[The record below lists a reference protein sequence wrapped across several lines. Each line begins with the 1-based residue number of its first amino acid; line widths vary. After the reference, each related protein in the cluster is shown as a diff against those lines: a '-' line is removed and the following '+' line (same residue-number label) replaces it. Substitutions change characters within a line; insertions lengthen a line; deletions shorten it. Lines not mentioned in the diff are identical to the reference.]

1 LQKGFAPL
9 ARSQIITAFIDA
21 YRRNQ
26 VRIFFAQNKFEM
38 NDFAL
43 KMADHIELKSVEEL
57 IPYNKNARLHSAAQ
71 VAQIAASIVEFGF
84 TNPVLIDGDKG
95 IIAGHGRLMAAKKLG
110 IKKVP
115 VVILEHLTDIQ
126 KKAYIIADNK
136 LAENAGWD
144 EEILASEL
152 SDLKENNFDL
162 DLIGFE
168 DQELEKLFSS
178 LYDKDEN
185 QEAENEVPEAEEN
198 TVSESGDIWLL
209 GNHKV
214 ICGDSCD
221 TETYKNLLENE
232 LADMLFTD
240 PPYNVNYGETLK
252 DNVIGKKN
260 KDQKSYSNAAG
271 KRKILNDNLGED
283 FAKFLFDFCKNALAV
298 TKGACYI
305 CMSSSEL
312 HTLQKSFTDAGGR
325 WSTFIIWTK
334 NHFTLGRSDYQ
345 RQYEPILYGWKQ
357 NNDHYWCGDR
367 NQSDVWLYNKPN
379 KSELH
384 PTMKPVE
391 LCKRAILNSSKTDD
405 IVLDCFGGSGST
417 LIACE
422 QTQRRC
428 RMIELDKKYVDVII
442 RRWQNFSG
450 KEATSLK
457 TGENFNEISKR
468 KINER
473 Q

>member
-1 LQKGFAPL
+1 MKHD
-9 ARSQIITAFIDA
+9 FIP
-21 YRRNQ
+21 
-26 VRIFFAQNKFEM
+26 
-38 NDFAL
+38 
-43 KMADHIELKSVEEL
+43 KMADHIELKSVDEL
-57 IPYNKNARLHSAAQ
+57 IPYSKNARMHSDIQ
-71 VAQIAASIVEFGF
+71 VAQIAASITEFGF
-84 TNPVLIDGDKG
+84 TNPVLIDGKKG

-115 VVILEHLTDIQ
+115 VVILDHLSEMQ

-136 LAENAGWD
+136 LAENASWN

-152 SDLKENNFDL
+152 TDLKENDFDL

-168 DQELEKLFSS
+168 DQELEKIFSS
-178 LYDKDEN
+178 LYDTEEN
-185 QEAENEVPEAEEN
+185 QESENEIPEAEEN
-198 TVSESGDIWLL
+198 PISKLGDIWLL
-209 GNHKV
+209 GNHKL

-221 TETYKNLLENE
+221 QKTYQALLGNE

-240 PPYNVNYGETLK
+240 PPYNVNYGESLK
-252 DNVIGKKN
+252 DNVIGRDNKN
-260 KDQKSYSNAAG
+260 GKSYNNSAG
-271 KRKILNDNLGED
+271 KRKILNDNIGED
-283 FAKFLFDFCKNALAV
+283 FGKFLFDFCKNALLV

-312 HTLQKSFTDAGGR
+312 HTLQKAFIAAGGR
-325 WSTFIIWTK
+325 WSTFIIWAK

-357 NNDHYWCGDR
+357 DNDHYWCGDR
-367 NQSDVWLYNKPN
+367 NQSDVWYYNKPN

-405 IVLDCFGGSGST
+405 IILDCFGGSGST

-422 QTQRRC
+422 QTNRRC

-442 RRWQNFSG
+442 KRWQNFSG
-450 KEATSLK
+450 KEAILQK
-457 TGENFNEISKR
+457 TGDNFNDISKR
-468 KINER
+468 KTDEQQQPKSTN
-473 Q
+473 

>member
-1 LQKGFAPL
+1 M
-9 ARSQIITAFIDA
+9 D
-21 YRRNQ
+21 
-26 VRIFFAQNKFEM
+26 
-38 NDFAL
+38 DFVP
-43 KMADHIELKSVEEL
+43 KMADHIDLKSVDEL
-57 IPYNKNARLHSAAQ
+57 IPYSKNARMHSESQ
-71 VAQIAASIVEFGF
+71 VAQIAASITEFGF
-84 TNPVLIDGDKG
+84 TNPVLIDGKKG

-115 VVILEHLTDIQ
+115 VVILDHLSELQ

-136 LAENAGWD
+136 LAENASWN

-152 SDLKENNFDL
+152 ADLKENDFDL

-168 DQELEKLFSS
+168 DQELEKIFSS
-178 LYDKDEN
+178 LYDQNED
-185 QEAENEVPEAEEN
+185 QEKEEIPEAEEN
-198 TVSESGDIWLL
+198 PISQSGDIWLL
-209 GNHKV
+209 GNHKL

-221 TETYKNLLENE
+221 QKTYQALLGNE

-240 PPYNVNYGETLK
+240 PPYNINYSG
-252 DNVIGKKN
+252 GK
-260 KDQKSYSNAAG
+260 S
-271 KRKILNDNLGED
+271 KILNDNLNED
-283 FAKFLFDFCKNALAV
+283 FGKFLFDFCKNALSI

-312 HTLQKSFTDAGGR
+312 HTLQKAFTDAGGR
-325 WSTFIIWTK
+325 WSTFIIWAK

-367 NQSDVWLYNKPN
+367 NQSDVWYYNKPN

-422 QTQRRC
+422 QTNRRC

-442 RRWQNFSG
+442 KRWQNFSG
-450 KEATSLK
+450 KEAILLK
-457 TGENFNEISKR
+457 TGNNFNDILKR
-468 KINER
+468 KTDEQQQPESTN
-473 Q
+473 